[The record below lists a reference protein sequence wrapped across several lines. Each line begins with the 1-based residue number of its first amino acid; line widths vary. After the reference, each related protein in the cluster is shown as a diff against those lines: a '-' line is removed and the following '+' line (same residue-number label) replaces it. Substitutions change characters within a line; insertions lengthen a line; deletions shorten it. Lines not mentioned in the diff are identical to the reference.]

1 MPEAVLIREAVLVD
15 HHGVDAMDVC
25 RVGCH
30 VDDDDEDD
38 DAVHDVEVAA

>member
-1 MPEAVLIREAVLVD
+1 MHSD
-15 HHGVDAMDVC
+15 G
-25 RVGCH
+25 VGCH